1 MSSSRWPL
9 CVLVIVSSVSI
20 GFSALAVVSCAQPP
34 DREMQ
39 QAQGA
44 IDTARA
50 AGADQYAS
58 VEFVAAVDALKRSH
72 DAVAARDY
80 RLALNNAL
88 DSRERAQTAA
98 KEATDAKATAHTE
111 ADRALTMAAAA
122 LEQAR
127 GAVKAAEGVHA
138 PARVVDPARTA
149 IATLDRRVQEARA
162 AFDKGDYRAAAKAA
176 SAATEALATV
186 TRDLDAATRPAVRR
200 RR

>member
-9 CVLVIVSSVSI
+9 CILVIVSSA
-20 GFSALAVVSCAQPP
+20 FSALAVVSCAQPP

-44 IDTARA
+44 IDAARA

-58 VEFVAAVDALKRSH
+58 VEFAAAVDALKRSQE
-72 DAVAARDY
+72 AAAARDY

-127 GAVKAAEGVHA
+127 GAVKAADGVHA

>member
-9 CVLVIVSSVSI
+9 CVLVIVSSV
-20 GFSALAVVSCAQPP
+20 FSALAVVSCAQPP

-44 IDTARA
+44 IDAARA

-58 VEFVAAVDALKRSH
+58 VEFAAAVDALKRSH

-80 RLALNNAL
+80 RLALNHAL

-111 ADRALTMAAAA
+111 ADRGLTMAAAA

-127 GAVKAAEGVHA
+127 GAVKAAEGVRA

-162 AFDKGDYRAAAKAA
+162 TFDKGDYRAAAKAA